1 VANTTP
7 IARSQISIDGPAA
20 VVDGW
25 EISTRTSSAALTL
38 RDESHLT
45 KVVVRS
51 TDGAPV
57 SAQLPANGSARHAG
71 DTIQIGSAP
80 SEWYLMA
87 KGATTASLVSGLDL
101 PGASGYAAWT
111 DVTHG
116 RALVR
121 LTGADSAKMLS
132 KLCAINLADKV
143 TPNGR
148 AFRTSIAG
156 VNTDIIRDD
165 TNAGRSYLLHCERSS
180 GQYLFDALLDA
191 GIEFGIEPVGAG
203 A

>member
-1 VANTTP
+1 MANTTP
-7 IARSQISIDGPAA
+7 IARSQISIDGPTA
-20 VVDGW
+20 VIDGW
-25 EISTRTSSAALTL
+25 ELSTRTSTAALTL

-45 KVVVRS
+45 KVVIRS
-51 TDGAPV
+51 SDGASV
-57 SAQLPANGSARHAG
+57 AASMPANGTARHVG
-71 DTIQIGSAP
+71 STLQIGSAP

-87 KGATTASLVSGLDL
+87 QGASPASLVEGLDI
-101 PGASGYAAWT
+101 PGTNGYSAWP

-116 RALVR
+116 RALMR
-121 LTGADSAKMLS
+121 LTGADSANMLA
-132 KLCAINLADKV
+132 KLCSINLADKV

-165 TNAGRSYLLHCERSS
+165 TNTGRSYLLHVERSS
-180 GQYLFDALLDA
+180 GQYMFDALLDA

>member
-1 VANTTP
+1 MANTTP
-7 IARSQISIDGPAA
+7 IARSQISIDGPTAI
-20 VVDGW
+20 VDGW
-25 EISTRTSSAALTL
+25 EVSTRTSSAALTL

-45 KVVVRS
+45 KVVIRS
-51 TDGAPV
+51 SDGASV
-57 SAQLPANGSARHAG
+57 AASLPANGTARHAG
-71 DTIQIGSAP
+71 TTLQIGSAP

-87 KGATTASLVSGLDL
+87 KGATPASLVEGLDI
-101 PGASGYAAWT
+101 PGTNGYSAWT

-132 KLCAINLADKV
+132 KLCSINLADKV

-165 TNAGRSYLLHCERSS
+165 TNTGRSYLLHVERSS

-191 GIEFGIEPVGAG
+191 GIEFGIEPVGSEA
-203 A
+203 